1 MIDPRHAPA
10 RSAVHRT
17 ILVLLLAYAALDFVT
32 PVIVERLEPIG
43 WLLALAFVGAVA
55 GQIGFLA
62 AWAALGPF
70 ALAVRWPLVLLA
82 TAGLYLCFCFG
93 LVVAGE
99 RAGFL
104 EAIRE
109 VGRMS
114 LFIPVFFLCAQVP
127 LGIVKTLRGWRI
139 LPAGETVRYSASE
152 ARQFGLL
159 HLFGLTAAVAVSMAL
174 AKVAMDDW
182 AQRLDGELSDVE
194 AQRMAAVIW
203 GGLLLWCGFVCAYS
217 AVWTPTA
224 VWACFLARHPSHGL
238 RVMVG
243 LWLGLSIAVIVF
255 VAAVRAELGG
265 SIRGEIV
272 PATFLHFAAAAAVL
286 AGSLH
291 LLRRGG
297 CTMIRADRKSK
308 SIASDPA
315 GGATDKGKDGRME
328 GWKDGRM
335 EGWKDGRME
344 GWKDGRME
352 GWAPCVPNPNTPPL
366 HRSTTPPLH
375 HSTAPPLHR
384 STTPP
389 LHHSTAPP
397 LHRSTTPPLHRST
410 TPPLHRSN
418 TPPHARTARKSHSV
432 RLAGPTRPVSGR
444 RARLCAGPDRPPRW
458 KPAARGRRTVF
469 FRKPRLPIAFAT
481 RTWYDTHNSCE
492 KRSGARPFR
501 SALVLVTRLFVRRRV
516 VLKMPPSNRG

>member
-1 MIDPRHAPA
+1 MFAAARDPERAGGTGGGGAMIDPRHAPA

-328 GWKDGRM
+328 
-335 EGWKDGRME
+335 
-344 GWKDGRME
+344 
-352 GWAPCVPNPNTPPL
+352 
-366 HRSTTPPLH
+366 
-375 HSTAPPLHR
+375 
-384 STTPP
+384 
-389 LHHSTAPP
+389 
-397 LHRSTTPPLHRST
+397 
-410 TPPLHRSN
+410 
-418 TPPHARTARKSHSV
+418 
-432 RLAGPTRPVSGR
+432 
-444 RARLCAGPDRPPRW
+444 
-458 KPAARGRRTVF
+458 
-469 FRKPRLPIAFAT
+469 
-481 RTWYDTHNSCE
+481 
-492 KRSGARPFR
+492 
-501 SALVLVTRLFVRRRV
+501 
-516 VLKMPPSNRG
+516 

>member
-182 AQRLDGELSDVE
+182 AQRLDGDLADVE

-328 GWKDGRM
+328 GWKDGPHACRI
-335 EGWKDGRME
+335 
-344 GWKDGRME
+344 
-352 GWAPCVPNPNTPPL
+352 PTLQHSNIPTL
-366 HRSTTPPLH
+366 HRST
-375 HSTAPPLHR
+375 A
-384 STTPP
+384 
-389 LHHSTAPP
+389 
-397 LHRSTTPPLHRST
+397 
-410 TPPLHRSN
+410 
-418 TPPHARTARKSHSV
+418 PPHARTARKSHSV

>member
-182 AQRLDGELSDVE
+182 AQRFDGELSDVE

-328 GWKDGRM
+328 GWKDGPHACRI
-335 EGWKDGRME
+335 
-344 GWKDGRME
+344 
-352 GWAPCVPNPNTPPL
+352 PTLQHSNIPTL
-366 HRSTTPPLH
+366 HRST
-375 HSTAPPLHR
+375 A
-384 STTPP
+384 
-389 LHHSTAPP
+389 
-397 LHRSTTPPLHRST
+397 
-410 TPPLHRSN
+410 
-418 TPPHARTARKSHSV
+418 PPHARTARKSHSV

>member
-182 AQRLDGELSDVE
+182 AQRLDGELSVE

-328 GWKDGRM
+328 GWKDGPHACRI
-335 EGWKDGRME
+335 
-344 GWKDGRME
+344 
-352 GWAPCVPNPNTPPL
+352 PTLQHSNIPTL
-366 HRSTTPPLH
+366 HRST
-375 HSTAPPLHR
+375 A
-384 STTPP
+384 
-389 LHHSTAPP
+389 
-397 LHRSTTPPLHRST
+397 
-410 TPPLHRSN
+410 
-418 TPPHARTARKSHSV
+418 PPHARTARKSHSV

>member
-328 GWKDGRM
+328 GWKDGPHACRI
-335 EGWKDGRME
+335 
-344 GWKDGRME
+344 
-352 GWAPCVPNPNTPPL
+352 PTLQHSNIPTL
-366 HRSTTPPLH
+366 HRST
-375 HSTAPPLHR
+375 A
-384 STTPP
+384 
-389 LHHSTAPP
+389 
-397 LHRSTTPPLHRST
+397 
-410 TPPLHRSN
+410 
-418 TPPHARTARKSHSV
+418 PPHARTARKSHSV

>member
-1 MIDPRHAPA
+1 
-10 RSAVHRT
+10 
-17 ILVLLLAYAALDFVT
+17 
-32 PVIVERLEPIG
+32 
-43 WLLALAFVGAVA
+43 
-55 GQIGFLA
+55 
-62 AWAALGPF
+62 
-70 ALAVRWPLVLLA
+70 
-82 TAGLYLCFCFG
+82 
-93 LVVAGE
+93 
-99 RAGFL
+99 
-104 EAIRE
+104 
-109 VGRMS
+109 
-114 LFIPVFFLCAQVP
+114 
-127 LGIVKTLRGWRI
+127 
-139 LPAGETVRYSASE
+139 
-152 ARQFGLL
+152 
-159 HLFGLTAAVAVSMAL
+159 
-174 AKVAMDDW
+174 
-182 AQRLDGELSDVE
+182 
-194 AQRMAAVIW
+194 MAAVIW
-203 GGLLLWCGFVCAYS
+203 GGLLLWCGVVCAYS

-238 RVMVG
+238 RVMVA

-328 GWKDGRM
+328 GWKDGPHACRI
-335 EGWKDGRME
+335 
-344 GWKDGRME
+344 
-352 GWAPCVPNPNTPPL
+352 PTLQHSNIPTL
-366 HRSTTPPLH
+366 HRST
-375 HSTAPPLHR
+375 A
-384 STTPP
+384 
-389 LHHSTAPP
+389 
-397 LHRSTTPPLHRST
+397 
-410 TPPLHRSN
+410 
-418 TPPHARTARKSHSV
+418 PPHARTARKSHSV